1 MIPAQRSK
9 DPEVLKVTV
18 SEAIQ
23 HLKDQDPT
31 STKLTAIT
39 QLHHGNLNKLPALLR
54 KLTEDNGNYTVILTK
69 D

>member
-9 DPEVLKVTV
+9 DPDVLKVPQ
-18 SEAIQ
+18 SEVIQ
-23 HLKDQDPT
+23 HLKDQDPPG
-31 STKLTAIT
+31 TKLTVIT